1 MNDAAATPKGD
12 PAHSSTP
19 SPPTAEAVKRSAHFR
34 EVIDYALKRLGDGHR
49 LAVNRDL
56 SALLDVSVSMVTRYR
71 NGMDPYTVG
80 GGVLAR
86 LAQAAGIS
94 VDGLFIWLQD
104 GSTAA
109 FAFERSRSDVP
120 RAFSEL
126 DLARELVAML
136 ERNPAV
142 GVNADRSVPNYEL
155 LERRLQACR
164 SANPAFDRLAQA
176 LPDGLD
182 ALDAVQQ
189 RADITPQHW
198 EALAIM
204 LSDAEPDFELR
215 HCLLTG
221 GFPPLAPS
229 SKTAELPA

>member
-1 MNDAAATPKGD
+1 MSKGD
-12 PAHSSTP
+12 SAHNSTP
-19 SPPTAEAVKRSAHFR
+19 SPPTAEAVTRSAHFR

-71 NGMDPYTVG
+71 SGMDPYTVG

-94 VDGLFIWLQD
+94 LDGLFIWLQD
-104 GSTAA
+104 GAAAA

-142 GVNADRSVPNYEL
+142 GIAADRQLPNYEL
-155 LERRLQACR
+155 LEQRLQACR

-182 ALDAVQQ
+182 ALEAVQQ
-189 RADITPQHW
+189 RAEITPQQW

-204 LSDAEPDFELR
+204 FSDAEPEFELR
-215 HCLLTG
+215 HSRFVAEPLPTV
-221 GFPPLAPS
+221 PPARTEAPLA
-229 SKTAELPA
+229 